1 MKHHSAALTRIAQLL
16 TGSRR
21 VEEAYNGKK
30 STTTMS
36 GVAKSDSA
44 GGKVKVSLGG
54 GELISESGSDYPT
67 MSTTVSAKE
76 GDKLVVSLYG
86 PDKAGKRA
94 VVTGV
99 VGGGDRTA
107 TAVKEATSAATEAK
121 ETATQA
127 QQTAEATQETVH
139 TITEKTSGYFW
150 HDDSGTHMSVE
161 DGKADADI
169 NTVLMPAHDVP
180 ETATSTAHWPP
191 YFEVRKGTKRLLG
204 VYEPGPSPTY
214 SDDTYN
220 GPAVMIGDDG
230 YSDVSHKFANSF
242 TAGVGNVARWK
253 GQTVVGKYAG
263 TGMADGAYLRPDL
276 FTVGSGSASDPH
288 TAFNINGAG
297 DVEIMGRAYS
307 FDTPDEQIIQPSPVG
322 NSTFNFWPFP
332 IGGIYVRTVQ
342 IYSNERCDGRYY
354 KLWKNAAPD
363 AVLDPVV
370 AEQGAKPLQFNT
382 HNSSGLTRG
391 DSLIGTLKI
400 SSYSSLTYKTAPHF
414 TGFIFDKDTVWAV
427 FDKALDDVKGDDGLY
442 LTVVYICNGVNNY
455 FQHIEI

>member
-1 MKHHSAALTRIAQLL
+1 VKHRSAALTRIAQLL

-21 VEEAYNGKK
+21 VEEAYNGKQ

-44 GGKVKVSLGG
+44 DGKVKVSLGG

-150 HDDSGTHMSVE
+150 HDDSGTHTSIE
-161 DGKADADI
+161 DGNADADI
-169 NTVLMPAHDVP
+169 NTVLMPAHDVK

-220 GPAVMIGDDG
+220 GPAVVIGDG
-230 YSDVSHKFANSF
+230 GSDSANKFANSF
-242 TAGVGNVARWK
+242 TAGLGNIAYWK

-263 TGMADGAYLRPDL
+263 ASFAPGAYLRPDL
-276 FTVGSGSASDPH
+276 FSVGSGSASDPH
-288 TAFNINGAG
+288 TAFNVNGAG

-307 FDTPDEQIIQPSPVG
+307 FDTPDEQILSSNVG

-332 IGGIYVRTVQ
+332 VGGVYARTVP
-342 IYSNERCDGRYY
+342 IYSNARCDGQYY
-354 KLWKNAAPD
+354 KLWKNAASD
-363 AVLDPVV
+363 AVLTGPY
-370 AEQGAKPLQFNT
+370 AKPLRFET
-382 HNSSGLTRG
+382 HSPSNHF

-400 SSYSSLTYKTAPHF
+400 INSSSSITYKTAPHF

-427 FDKALDDVKGDDGLY
+427 FDKVLDDVKESDGLY
-442 LTVVYICNGVNNY
+442 LTVVYICDGVNNY
-455 FQHIEI
+455 RPY